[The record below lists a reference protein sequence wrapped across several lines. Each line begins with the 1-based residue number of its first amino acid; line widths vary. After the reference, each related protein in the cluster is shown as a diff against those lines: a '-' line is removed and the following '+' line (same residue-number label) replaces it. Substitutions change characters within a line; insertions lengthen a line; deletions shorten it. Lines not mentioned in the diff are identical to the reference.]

1 MSYWKMLTEEE
12 KEGHRTF
19 GRNRINKL
27 KDSRKIQERII
38 MLLYLENTLTRQQI
52 INRLTPNFNEQI
64 IRKVIT
70 CMKQC
75 DLIIPFFDTIK
86 ITNDKYSLSNDKI
99 VQLNGLL
106 KRMILL

>member
-1 MSYWKMLTEEE
+1 MLTEEE
-12 KEGHRTF
+12 KKQYTSF

-38 MLLYLENTLTRQQI
+38 MLLYLNNSLSRKQI
-52 INRLTPNFNEQI
+52 VNRLTPNFNEQA
-64 IRKVIT
+64 IRKIIT
-70 CMKQC
+70 CMKEC
-75 DLIIPFFDTIK
+75 ELIIPFFDSIK

-99 VQLNGLL
+99 DQLSNLL